1 MVETL
6 IWASSLSTLWS
17 LVHVPS
23 SHVVVPLLVHVVVP
37 SLLLL
42 RIVSSLVVVVSSL
55 RVLLVVEV
63 PVVPSLLLLRV
74 VVVVEASVLRTS
86 LLLRVTALVG
96 TWTHV
101 PSLLRTSEVAPSLL
115 LRSWTTSEPLLWTS
129 LALWPSAAE
138 VLVLSSIVHRRVTLV
153 RSVVRASVPVVL
165 RGSLVGLAGS
175 VRSPH
180 VVLVLVLVSS
190 FVSVHFILVACLL
203 EMLF

>member
-1 MVETL
+1 
-6 IWASSLSTLWS
+6 
-17 LVHVPS
+17 
-23 SHVVVPLLVHVVVP
+23 
-37 SLLLL
+37 
-42 RIVSSLVVVVSSL
+42 
-55 RVLLVVEV
+55 
-63 PVVPSLLLLRV
+63 
-74 VVVVEASVLRTS
+74 
-86 LLLRVTALVG
+86 
-96 TWTHV
+96 
-101 PSLLRTSEVAPSLL
+101 
-115 LRSWTTSEPLLWTS
+115 LLWTS